1 LARDAGD
8 TNTVIDRLLS
18 TSVSAG
24 MRSDDFM
31 FYYADIFVESVQY
44 GNRTELCS
52 LMAQYANDSDE
63 QIFYAVVQ
71 FGD

>member
-1 LARDAGD
+1 
-8 TNTVIDRLLS
+8 
-18 TSVSAG
+18 